1 MPSAVASAKKLGA
14 SMFDESDEGTLSLTA
29 RIIPSLVIESAYWV
43 AEILLLNASYRRLP
57 ITKVSV
63 AATDMSVVLKLSQN
77 HKY

>member
-1 MPSAVASAKKLGA
+1 
-14 SMFDESDEGTLSLTA
+14 MFDESDEGTLSLTA